1 MLKTKKV
8 VQNLSALSIPPLTK
22 KDVIAIKNVYRG
34 EADKDQQRHAID
46 IILRKLCNIGGISFE
61 ESNPRLTDLREGKRL
76 IAAHLL
82 EIISKPL
89 ESFTD

>member
-1 MLKTKKV
+1 MKTRKA
-8 VQNLSALSIPPLTK
+8 VQRISALSIPPLTK
-22 KDVIAIKNVYRG
+22 HDVIAIKNLHRG
-34 EADKDQQRHAID
+34 EADKAQQQHAFD
-46 IILRKLCNIGGISFE
+46 VILKKLCVIGGLSFD

-82 EIISKPL
+82 EIVTQPL